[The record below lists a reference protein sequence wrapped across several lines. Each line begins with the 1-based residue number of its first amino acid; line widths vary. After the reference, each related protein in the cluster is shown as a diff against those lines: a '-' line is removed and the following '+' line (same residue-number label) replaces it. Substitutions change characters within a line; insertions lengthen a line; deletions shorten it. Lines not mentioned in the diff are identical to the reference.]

1 MIPSWN
7 DLAVAEEHRRDLLRE
22 AAELRR
28 CAAVGPDSARRPHPG
43 PLNRALAR
51 LGRLMVAWGARLQ
64 ELEAAPAE

>member
-28 CAAVGPDSARRPHPG
+28 RAVGAEPIARPG
-43 PLNRALAR
+43 AVPRALAR
-51 LGRLMVAWGARLQ
+51 LGRLMIAWGARLQ
-64 ELEAAPAE
+64 ELEAAPAKQV